1 MRAVVQRV
9 SKASVTI
16 DQQEVGKIDQGLVIL
31 LGIHEKDT
39 QDDVDYLVKK
49 IAQMRIFEDEQ
60 GKMNRSVE
68 DVEGQIL
75 SVSQFTLFADTKKG
89 NRPSFISAARPET
102 AIPLYEAFNEGIRNR
117 GIRNRGITVATGQFG
132 ADMAVSLINDGPVTI
147 IIDSQNK

>member
-9 SKASVTI
+9 SKASVTV

-117 GIRNRGITVATGQFG
+117 GITVATGQFG
-132 ADMAVSLINDGPVTI
+132 ADMAVALINDGPVTI

>member
-117 GIRNRGITVATGQFG
+117 GITVATGQFG

>member
-89 NRPSFISAARPET
+89 NRPSFISAARPKT
-102 AIPLYEAFNEGIRNR
+102 AIPLYEAFNE

>member
-16 DQQEVGKIDQGLVIL
+16 AQQEVGTIDQGLVIL

-39 QDDVDYLVKK
+39 QDDFDYLVKK

-117 GIRNRGITVATGQFG
+117 GITVATGQFG

>member
-16 DQQEVGKIDQGLVIL
+16 AQQEVGKIDQGLVIL

-39 QDDVDYLVKK
+39 QDDVEYLVKK
-49 IAQMRIFEDEQ
+49 IAHMRIFEDEQ

-117 GIRNRGITVATGQFG
+117 GITVATGQFG

>member
-16 DQQEVGKIDQGLVIL
+16 AQQEVGTIDQGLVIL

-89 NRPSFISAARPET
+89 NRPSFISTARPET
-102 AIPLYEAFNEGIRNR
+102 AIPLYEAFNE